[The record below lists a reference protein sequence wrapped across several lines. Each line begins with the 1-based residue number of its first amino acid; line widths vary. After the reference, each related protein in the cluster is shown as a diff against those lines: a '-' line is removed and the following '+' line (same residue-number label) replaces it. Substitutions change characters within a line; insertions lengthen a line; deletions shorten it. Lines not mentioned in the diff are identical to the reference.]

1 MSRTTIDLT
10 MQEALPA
17 WYREFSTLFGAGA
30 GHCFILYGDV
40 HGVTS
45 MRGASQLRFMQ
56 GILHTERRN
65 IIAYY
70 HRAIGITFP
79 LPSMRAD
86 ALALLGSDWT
96 LPPSDDDFSA
106 ALDATGITVRTASQG
121 DVFSS
126 ARRPR
131 EALAVLESLLRAG
144 GPEER
149 GRVAIILDGADL
161 ICPATS
167 KAVMRDDQLSI
178 LATLQY
184 WGLDSSLGKQDNP
197 VFLLTP
203 RLSDLHPDLRM
214 SGSGY
219 KVIEESL
226 PDEQTRLSYIRWYLE
241 DHRREDPIA
250 LIDLTREDLAR
261 NTAGLELR
269 QVEDILLLGANNG
282 NERETTEGTGAT
294 GVTRLLV
301 KTRKDAII
309 RQQYSEAIVM
319 LDPLPEG
326 FAGLGGMEQLIDF
339 TREEVIAPLRE
350 GWRRD
355 VPKGILLVGPPG
367 NGKTRYVEAA
377 AKELGYNALSLR
389 MATILGGV
397 VGTSE
402 RNLQELFDVARSLS
416 PTILFIDEIDQT
428 LVAQRGNTSGSPV
441 AANLFGALLT
451 FMGDE
456 AIRGQ
461 VIVVGAT
468 NHPELL
474 DAALLRPG
482 RFDVIFPVL
491 CPDEDARRMML
502 VVQARLQETAIIP
515 DALSLIAQQTGHYSA
530 ADLEAVVKEARL
542 LARWNDRTSIG
553 RQEAQ
558 EALENI
564 RPVTLA
570 LVETFTR
577 RAVDACNNLRFLPP
591 AMAARERERRRA
603 ALSVQEQEAGSI
615 TSISEAR
622 SSRRV

>member
-1 MSRTTIDLT
+1 MMTNLT
-10 MQEALPA
+10 DSQTLPA
-17 WYREFSTLFGAGA
+17 WYREFNNLFGAGA

-40 HGVTS
+40 HGVTP
-45 MRGASQLRFMQ
+45 MGASQLRFMQ
-56 GILHTERRN
+56 SILHTDHRN
-65 IIAYY
+65 IIVYY
-70 HRAIGITFP
+70 HRAVGILFP
-79 LPSMRAD
+79 LESMRAE

-96 LPPSDDDFSA
+96 PPPSDDDLSV
-106 ALDATGITVRTASQG
+106 ALDATGIVARRGSQG

-131 EALAVLESLLRAG
+131 EALVVLEQLLRA
-144 GPEER
+144 EQAK
-149 GRVAIILDGADL
+149 GRVAVILDGADL
-161 ICPATS
+161 ICPATN
-167 KAVMRDDQLSI
+167 KALMRDDQLSI

-184 WGLDSSLGKQDNP
+184 WGLDSSLGKRDNP

-203 RLSDLHPDLRM
+203 RLSDLHPDLRT

-219 KVIEESL
+219 KVIEQAL
-226 PDEQTRLSYIRWYLE
+226 PTLSERLAYIHWYLD
-241 DHRREDPIA
+241 DHRRDNPIP
-250 LIDLTREDLAR
+250 LIDLSVDDLAR
-261 NTAGLELR
+261 NTAGLDLR
-269 QVEDILLLGANNG
+269 QVEDILLLGGNNG
-282 NERETTEGTGAT
+282 SEGEGTA
-294 GVTRLLV
+294 GVSRLLV

-319 LDPLPEG
+319 LDPLPDG
-326 FAGLGGMEQLIDF
+326 FGALGGMEQLITF
-339 TREEVIAPLRE
+339 TRIEVISPLQE
-350 GWRRD
+350 GRLRD

-389 MATILGGV
+389 MATILGGI

-402 RNLQELFDVARSLS
+402 RNLQELFDVARSLA

-491 CPDEDARRMML
+491 CPDESARRSML
-502 VVQARLQETAIIP
+502 GVQARLLGTTIMP
-515 DALSLIAQQTGHYSA
+515 DALSLIAQQTNHYSA
-530 ADLEAVVKEARL
+530 ADLEAVVKEALL
-542 LARWNDRTSIG
+542 LARWNDRTGIG
-553 RQEAQ
+553 LQEAQ

-564 RPVTLA
+564 RPVTLT
-570 LVETFTR
+570 LVDTFTR

-591 AMAARERERRRA
+591 GMAFRERERRRA
-603 ALSVQEQEAGSI
+603 TLAAQEQEAKSI

>member
-1 MSRTTIDLT
+1 MTMDMS
-10 MQEALPA
+10 MPEAFPA
-17 WYREFSTLFGAGA
+17 WYREFRKLFFAGA

-45 MRGASQLRFMQ
+45 LRGASQLRFMQ
-56 GILHTERRN
+56 RILHTERRS

-70 HRAIGITFP
+70 HRAIGITFA
-79 LPSMRAD
+79 LPSMRTE
-86 ALALLGSDWT
+86 ALALLGPDWG
-96 LPPSDDDFSA
+96 LPPSHDDFAA
-106 ALDATGITVRTASQG
+106 ALNATGLAQPVAQG

-131 EALAVLESLLRAG
+131 EALSLLEALLRAG
-144 GPEER
+144 EPEAR
-149 GRVAIILDGADL
+149 GKVAVILDGADL
-161 ICPATS
+161 ICPAAN

-184 WGLDSSLGKQDNP
+184 WGLDSSLGLQDNP

-203 RLSDLHPDLRM
+203 RLSDLHPDLRT

-219 KVIEESL
+219 KVIEEKL
-226 PDEQTRLSYIRWYLE
+226 PDEQTRLAYIRWYLD
-241 DHRREDPIA
+241 DHRKENPID
-250 LIDLTREDLAR
+250 LIDLTKEDLAR
-261 NTAGLELR
+261 NTAGLDLR
-269 QVEDILLLGANNG
+269 QVEDILLLGADNDPSH
-282 NERETTEGTGAT
+282 EMV

-309 RQQYSEAIVM
+309 RQQYSEGIVM

-326 FAGLGGMEQLIDF
+326 FAGLGGMEQLIHF

-350 GWRRD
+350 GWSRE

-397 VGTSE
+397 VGASE
-402 RNLQELFDVARSLS
+402 RNLQELFDVARSLA
-416 PTILFIDEIDQT
+416 PTLLFIDEIDQT
-428 LVAQRGNTSGSPV
+428 LVAQRGSTSGSPV

-491 CPDEDARRMML
+491 CPDEEARRSML
-502 VVQARLQETAIIP
+502 MVQARLQQTTIAP
-515 DALSLIAQQTGHYSA
+515 DALSLIAQQTQHYSA

-542 LARWNDRTSIG
+542 LAHWNARTTIG
-553 RQEAQ
+553 LQDAQ

-564 RPVTLA
+564 RPGALA

-577 RAVDACNNLRFLPP
+577 RAVDACNNLRFLPAP
-591 AMAARERERRRA
+591 LATRERERRRA
-603 ALSVQEQEAGSI
+603 ALSAQEQEAASI
-615 TSISEAR
+615 TSLSEAR
-622 SSRRV
+622 SSRRI

>member
-1 MSRTTIDLT
+1 MDQQ

-45 MRGASQLRFMQ
+45 LRGASQLRFMQ
-56 GILHTERRN
+56 GILHTERRT

-79 LPSMRAD
+79 LPSMRTE
-86 ALALLGSDWT
+86 ALALLGPDWT
-96 LPPSDDDFSA
+96 VPAADDDLSA
-106 ALDATGITVRTASQG
+106 ALDAAGLPGRIAPAG
-121 DVFSS
+121 DVFSG

-131 EALAVLESLLRAG
+131 EALAILEALLRAG
-144 GPEER
+144 GPESR
-149 GRVAIILDGADL
+149 GRVAVILDGADL

-167 KAVMRDDQLSI
+167 KAVMRDDQLSV

-203 RLSDLHPDLRM
+203 RLSDLHPDLRT

-241 DHRREDPIA
+241 EHRREDPIA
-250 LIDLTREDLAR
+250 LVDLSLEDLAR
-261 NTAGLELR
+261 NTAGLDLR
-269 QVEDILLLGANNG
+269 QVEDILLLGATSG
-282 NERETTEGTGAT
+282 REGETA

-326 FAGLGGMEQLIDF
+326 FGGLGGMEQLIEF
-339 TREEVIAPLRE
+339 TCAEVMAPLRQ
-350 GWRRD
+350 GWRWD

-377 AKELGYNALSLR
+377 AKELGYNALALR
-389 MATILGGV
+389 MANILGGI

-402 RNLQELFDVARSLS
+402 RNLQELFDVARSLA

-428 LVAQRGNTSGSPV
+428 LVSQRGTTSGSPV
-441 AANLFGALLT
+441 AANLFGALLQ

-456 AIRGQ
+456 SLRGR

-482 RFDVIFPVL
+482 RFDVVFPVL
-491 CPDEDARRMML
+491 CPDLDARRSML
-502 VVQARLQETAIIP
+502 MVQARLQETAFEP
-515 DALSLIAQQTGHYSA
+515 EAVTLLAGQTHNYSA
-530 ADLEAVVKEARL
+530 ADLEALVKEARL
-542 LARWNDRTSIG
+542 LARWNGRSIISV
-553 RQEAQ
+553 QDAQ
-558 EALENI
+558 EALENV
-564 RPVTLA
+564 RPVTLT
-570 LVETFTR
+570 LVEAFTR
-577 RAVDACNNLRFLPP
+577 RAREACNNLRFLPP
-591 AMAARERERRRA
+591 GMAAQERERRRTA
-603 ALSVQEQEAGSI
+603 VTGTEQPTEPV
-615 TSISEAR
+615 TSLSEAR
-622 SSRRV
+622 SSRRM

>member
-1 MSRTTIDLT
+1 MMDQQ

-45 MRGASQLRFMQ
+45 LRGASQLRFMQ
-56 GILHTERRN
+56 GILHTERRT

-79 LPSMRAD
+79 LPSMRTE
-86 ALALLGSDWT
+86 ALALLGPDWT
-96 LPPSDDDFSA
+96 VPTSDDDLSA
-106 ALDATGITVRTASQG
+106 ALDAAGLSSRTALAS
-121 DVFSS
+121 DVFSG

-131 EALAVLESLLRAG
+131 EALAILEALLRAG
-144 GPEER
+144 GPEMR
-149 GRVAIILDGADL
+149 GRVAVILDGADL

-167 KAVMRDDQLSI
+167 KAVMRDDQLSV

-203 RLSDLHPDLRM
+203 RLSDLHPDLRT
-214 SGSGY
+214 SSSGY

-241 DHRREDPIA
+241 EHRREDPIA
-250 LIDLTREDLAR
+250 LVDLTMEDLAR
-261 NTAGLELR
+261 NTAGLDLR
-269 QVEDILLLGANNG
+269 QVEDILLLGATSG
-282 NERETTEGTGAT
+282 RDGETA

-326 FAGLGGMEQLIDF
+326 FAGLGGMEQLIEF
-339 TREEVIAPLRE
+339 TRAEVMAPLRQ

-377 AKELGYNALSLR
+377 AKELGYNALALR
-389 MATILGGV
+389 MANILGGI

-402 RNLQELFDVARSLS
+402 RNLQELFDVARSLA

-428 LVAQRGNTSGSPV
+428 LVSQRGNTSGSPV
-441 AANLFGALLT
+441 AANLFGALLQ

-456 AIRGQ
+456 SLRGR

-482 RFDVIFPVL
+482 RFDVVFPVL
-491 CPDEDARRMML
+491 CPDPDARRSML
-502 VVQARLQETAIIP
+502 MVQARLQEATFEPEAIELL
-515 DALSLIAQQTGHYSA
+515 AGQTHNYSA
-530 ADLEAVVKEARL
+530 ADLEALVKEARL
-542 LARWNDRTSIG
+542 LARWNG
-553 RQEAQ
+553 RSTISVQDAQ
-558 EALENI
+558 DALENV
-564 RPVTLA
+564 RPVTLT
-570 LVETFTR
+570 LVESFTR
-577 RAVDACNNLRFLPP
+577 RAREACNNLRFLPP
-591 AMAARERERRRA
+591 GMAAQERERRRA
-603 ALSVQEQEAGSI
+603 GVSGNEQAAGPV
-615 TSISEAR
+615 TSLSEAR
-622 SSRRV
+622 SSRRM

>member
-1 MSRTTIDLT
+1 MTREEVMMPEL
-10 MQEALPA
+10 EVLPG
-17 WYREFSTLFGAGA
+17 WYREFRALFSAGA

-56 GILHTERRN
+56 GILHDGCRD
-65 IIAYY
+65 IVVYY

-79 LPSMRAD
+79 LPSMRA
-86 ALALLGSDWT
+86 LALDLLGPDWS
-96 LPPSDDDFSA
+96 PPLAENDFAA
-106 ALDATGITVRTASQG
+106 ALDASGLIGRSTSQQ

-131 EALAVLESLLRAG
+131 EALTVLEALLRA
-144 GPEER
+144 EQAR
-149 GRVAIILDGADL
+149 GRVAVILDGADL

-167 KAVMRDDQLSI
+167 KAAMRDDQLSL

-184 WGLDSSLGKQDNP
+184 WGLDSRLGQQDNP

-203 RLSDLHPDLRM
+203 RLSDLHPDLRT

-219 KVIEESL
+219 KVIEEAL
-226 PDEQTRLSYIRWYLE
+226 PDEQTRLSYIRWYLD
-241 DHRREDPIA
+241 DHRREHPIA
-250 LIDLTREDLAR
+250 LIDLTKEDLAR
-261 NTAGLELR
+261 NTAGLDLR
-269 QVEDILLLGANNG
+269 QVEDILLLGANNEQARG
-282 NERETTEGTGAT
+282 MA
-294 GVTRLLV
+294 GVSRLLV

-326 FAGLGGMEQLIDF
+326 FAGLGGMEQLIAF
-339 TREEVIAPLRE
+339 TRSEVIAPLRD
-350 GWRRD
+350 GQRQD

-377 AKELGYNALSLR
+377 AKELGYNALSLH
-389 MATILGGV
+389 MANILGGI

-402 RNLQELFDVARSLS
+402 RNLQELFDVARSLA
-416 PTILFIDEIDQT
+416 PTLLFIDELDQT

-441 AANLFGALLT
+441 AANLFGALLQ

-456 AIRGQ
+456 MLRGR

-468 NHPELL
+468 NRPELI

-491 CPDEDARRMML
+491 CPDQDARRSIL
-502 VVQARLQETAIIP
+502 VVQARLQAAPFEPEAM
-515 DALSLIAQQTGHYSA
+515 ALVAAQTYNYSA

-542 LARWNDRTSIG
+542 LARWHGHTSIG
-553 RQEAQ
+553 VQEAQ

-570 LVETFTR
+570 LVTSFTR
-577 RAVDACNNLRFLPP
+577 RAREACNNLRFLPP
-591 AMAARERERRRA
+591 AIALQERERRRM
-603 ALSVQEQEAGSI
+603 ALATQEQADGHT
-615 TSISEAR
+615 TSISETR
-622 SSRRV
+622 SSRRM